1 MNNSPFVERLRNRGY
16 EVLYMED
23 PIDTKVVQQVKAY
36 DGKSLTSAVI
46 LSIASLNVKGLNDGS
61 KRISLYNWI
70 RENNFDITFF
80 QESHSESYLEET
92 FRQHFFGKII
102 FSHGTSRKSGVM
114 MLFKKD
120 LENLI
125 EDLKVDDR
133 GRYIIVTVKVAD
145 QNLVIGNIYFP
156 NTQKDQLNFFKKL
169 DRVLNSIRAIKDTK
183 IIVGGDWNIAQDPNK
198 DMEGGRSETKKK
210 SVQALRALADKYD
223 LEDIWRQQNP
233 DSRMFTFEMQC
244 NTGLKQCRLDYF
256 YTSCKLRDCI
266 PKCEIVQTYLAPDH
280 DAVVMELNI

>member
-169 DRVLNSIRAIKDTK
+169 
-183 IIVGGDWNIAQDPNK
+183 
-198 DMEGGRSETKKK
+198 E
-210 SVQALRALADKYD
+210 
-223 LEDIWRQQNP
+223 
-233 DSRMFTFEMQC
+233 C
-244 NTGLKQCRLDYF
+244 
-256 YTSCKLRDCI
+256 
-266 PKCEIVQTYLAPDH
+266 
-280 DAVVMELNI
+280 